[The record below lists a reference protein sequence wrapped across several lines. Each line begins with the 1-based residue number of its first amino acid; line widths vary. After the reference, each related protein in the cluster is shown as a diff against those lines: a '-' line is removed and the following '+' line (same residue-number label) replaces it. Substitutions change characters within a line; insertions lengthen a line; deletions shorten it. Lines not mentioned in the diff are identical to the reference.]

1 MKCGVR
7 YCGGC
12 NPRYLRG
19 EALETIRKQFTGR
32 IEFLIAE
39 EDREYDI
46 LLVIGGCTNSC
57 ASYGQFQYRLG
68 CLKMWDSSHVQKI
81 IDELET
87 IYKEWNEEGVTIE
100 LER

>member
-7 YCGGC
+7 FCGGC
-12 NPRYLRG
+12 NPRYQRG
-19 EALETIRKQFTGR
+19 EALARIREHFRGR
-32 IEFLIAE
+32 IEFPIAE
-39 EDREYDI
+39 EGPEYDI

-57 ASYGQFQYRLG
+57 ASYNQFQFRLA
-68 CLKMWDSSHVQKI
+68 CLKMWDASHIAKV

-87 IYKEWNEEGVTIE
+87 LYQEWKEEGADIE